1 MIANIAS
8 TPQTEDAEQWGK
20 PLSGLVNRTL
30 EFFFPKGILVERA
43 CELSDRLLCN
53 IDQHSFKG
61 YLLRSL
67 ATAALMAPDLVREP
81 IVKAF
86 KTNIEGVIDSCLPDG
101 TCGYRWNV
109 GKYDGDVSNGPA
121 GQEMSALAA
130 FTTYLITEEHEAVKP
145 LVTNNTGGQSR
156 GNPNAGE
163 TPATVMSMSELTE
176 RDKAGAGVLT
186 AFVVCSILGTY
197 FFLATGIG
205 EVRSQN

>member
-1 MIANIAS
+1 M
-8 TPQTEDAEQWGK
+8 
-20 PLSGLVNRTL
+20 
-30 EFFFPKGILVERA
+30 VERA

-53 IDQHSFKG
+53 VDQHSFKG

-81 IVKAF
+81 IIKTF
-86 KTNIEGVIDSCLPDG
+86 KTNIEGVIDSCLADG

-109 GKYDGDVSNGPA
+109 GKYDGDVDNGPA

-130 FTTYLITEEHEAVKP
+130 FSTYLITEEQAVFKP
-145 LVTNNTGGQSR
+145 LVTNSTGGESR

-163 TPATVMSMSELTE
+163 KPATLLSMSELTGK
-176 RDKAGAGVLT
+176 DKAGAGVLT

-197 FFLATGIG
+197 FFLATGVG
-205 EVRSQN
+205 ERK